1 MANWPYVN
9 ISGNHLAPLEDY
21 MNNTCAPPG
30 TTWTPLTQHHLET
43 ALTTHVQN
51 LITKW
56 ITLKYKFGTG
66 LIQLLPNG
74 TTLKQVQDYFETN
87 GTQH

>member
-1 MANWPYVN
+1 MIHEQTW
-9 ISGNHLAPLEDY
+9 
-21 MNNTCAPPG
+21 APPG

-56 ITLKYKFGTG
+56 ITLKDKFGTG
-66 LIQLLPNG
+66 LIQLLPNR
-74 TTLKQVQDYFETN
+74 TTLKQVQDYFETTV
-87 GTQH
+87 TQH

>member
-1 MANWPYVN
+1 MIHEQTW
-9 ISGNHLAPLEDY
+9 
-21 MNNTCAPPG
+21 APPG

-56 ITLKYKFGTG
+56 ITLKDKFGTG
-66 LIQLLPNG
+66 LIQLL
-74 TTLKQVQDYFETN
+74 L
-87 GTQH
+87 